1 MAIDYNTNFNIYE
14 TVKANPGI
22 SSIRLRKAA
31 ENSIVFKKS
40 ISYLVTSGR
49 IYYDHSNKRYFP
61 A

>member
-22 SSIRLRKAA
+22 SSIRLRKSA
-31 ENSIVFKKS
+31 ESGVAFKKS

-49 IYYDHSNKRYFP
+49 IYYDHLNKRYFP